1 VQSSLEGHAKLY
13 LCKRSPAAVGFVH
26 PRSQRM
32 RQTIPRTYRT
42 TSSSRS
48 FHQLVREAIF
58 DRLQQFRPATVKN
71 ITKGSQNIVRTECR
85 TGDIYSDK
93 SITSFRLRDQSR
105 LGGAVQEAI
114 QCLLQLDLNAGR
126 ETGREKV
133 EL

>member
-1 VQSSLEGHAKLY
+1 
-13 LCKRSPAAVGFVH
+13 
-26 PRSQRM
+26 M

-58 DRLQQFRPATVKN
+58 DGLQRFRAATVKN

-85 TGDIYSDK
+85 TGDIYADDEST
-93 SITSFRLRDQSR
+93 TSFRLRDQSR

-114 QCLLQLDLNAGR
+114 QCLFELELNPGR

-133 EL
+133 DL